1 MNATETA
8 AANPGSATEATTYFK
23 VLSLVVLPFIVTY
36 VFTSF
41 GNKGY
46 QHGQSAREPP
56 RVPYWIPYVGNTIG
70 FAFDTERFL
79 SSILSKFGKVPL
91 RIFVGAEPMY
101 FIPHGQP
108 IIELFKASR
117 HLTTKSLGVM
127 TVRDAFGL
135 PECDMPI
142 YVDEDSE
149 FGHVDPLKRFDF
161 VQHRDLHALLTG
173 GPLNSMTAKF
183 VEVYSDIIE
192 KDTRLNEDDWTEVD
206 DLYEWLKNNLLRAA
220 ITALCGDKFLEIS
233 PNFLEDFWLF
243 DYHLP
248 SLFKRMPRWLV
259 PKSYAARDKCVESML
274 RYHEYGNQLFD
285 FTDEDGVVKKDWT
298 SEFGTRLMSARQ
310 KMFQSVGMTPR
321 GGAALDLGLMWAV
334 NANAIPAGMWILLD
348 ILLDKDLK
356 DRVMAEMQP
365 SFIDKSLSFEID
377 KLCSGPLI
385 NSIYLETLRLRVAS
399 PVGRT
404 SIISNLK
411 FGKWQLKKGVGMLS
425 SSWVGG
431 HDPDFWNTGHVQP
444 GGVEEHPVESFW
456 AERFLVYE
464 NDPAS
469 GPVRPTTSAEKPAKR
484 TSEDDR
490 KARSTIDGTQGY
502 WYPYGGG
509 TKMCPGRFFAKQ
521 ELIAAVAVALRAF
534 DIELV
539 DPEAASKVRPNMD
552 YFPFGTIPPKGKV
565 AARIR
570 RRKL

>member
-1 MNATETA
+1 MNTSETA
-8 AANPGSATEATTYFK
+8 AANPGTATETTTYFK
-23 VLSLVVLPFIVTY
+23 VLSLVILPFIVTY

-41 GNKGY
+41 GNNGY

-127 TVRDAFGL
+127 MVRDAFGL

-142 YVDEDSE
+142 YVDDDSKY
-149 FGHVDPLKRFDF
+149 GHVDPLKRFDF
-161 VQHRDLHALLTG
+161 VHHRDLHALLTG

-183 VEVYSDIIE
+183 VEVYSDMIE
-192 KDTRLNEDDWTEVD
+192 KDTSFSEGEWTEVD
-206 DLYEWLKNNLLRAA
+206 DLYEWLKNNLFRAA
-220 ITALCGDKFLEIS
+220 ITALCGDKFLELS
-233 PNFLEDFWLF
+233 PTFIEDFWVF
-243 DYHLP
+243 DYQLP
-248 SLFKRMPRWLV
+248 DLFRRMPRWLV
-259 PKSYAARDKCVESML
+259 PKSYAARDKCLESML
-274 RYHEYGNQLFD
+274 RYHEYGNKLFD
-285 FTDEDGVVKKDWT
+285 FTDEDGVIREEWT
-298 SEFGTRLMSARQ
+298 SEFGTKLMSARQ

-356 DRVMAEMQP
+356 DR
-365 SFIDKSLSFEID
+365 
-377 KLCSGPLI
+377 
-385 NSIYLETLRLRVAS
+385 
-399 PVGRT
+399 
-404 SIISNLK
+404 
-411 FGKWQLKKGVGMLS
+411 WQFKQGVGMLS

-431 HDPDFWNTGHVQP
+431 HDPDFWNTGHVKP
-444 GGVEEHPVESFW
+444 GGTEEHPVESFW
-456 AERFLVYE
+456 AERFLVYQ
-464 NDPAS
+464 NDPTS
-469 GPVRPTTSAEKPAKR
+469 GPVRPTASADKPAKR
-484 TSEDDR
+484 SSGDDR
-490 KARSTIDGTQGY
+490 KARSTLDGTLGY

-509 TKMCPGRFFAKQ
+509 TRMCPGRFFAKQ
-521 ELIAAVAVALRAF
+521 ELIAAAAVALRAF
-534 DIELV
+534 DIQLL
-539 DPEAASKVRPNMD
+539 DPEAASRVRPNMD

-565 AARIR
+565 AVRMR

>member
-8 AANPGSATEATTYFK
+8 AANPGSATEAISYFK

-36 VFTSF
+36 IFTSF

-135 PECDMPI
+135 PESDMPI
-142 YVDEDSE
+142 YVDEDSQ

>member
-1 MNATETA
+1 MNTSETA
-8 AANPGSATEATTYFK
+8 AANPGSVTETSTYFK
-23 VLSLVVLPFIVTY
+23 VLSLVILPFIVTY

-41 GNKGY
+41 GNNGY

-142 YVDEDSE
+142 YVDDDSKY
-149 FGHVDPLKRFDF
+149 GHVDPSKRFDF

-183 VEVYSDIIE
+183 VEVYSDMIE
-192 KDTRLNEDDWTEVD
+192 KDTSFSEGEWTEVD
-206 DLYEWLKNNLLRAA
+206 DLYEWLKNNLFRAA
-220 ITALCGDKFLEIS
+220 ITALCGDKFLELS
-233 PNFLEDFWLF
+233 PTFIEDFWIF
-243 DYHLP
+243 DYQLP
-248 SLFKRMPRWLV
+248 NLFRRMPRWLV
-259 PKSYAARDKCVESML
+259 PKSYAARDKCLESML

-285 FTDEDGVVKKDWT
+285 FTDEDGVIREEWT
-298 SEFGTRLMSARQ
+298 SEFGTKLMSARQ

-356 DRVMAEMQP
+356 NRVMAEMQP
-365 SFIDKSLSFEID
+365 SFTDKSLSFDIE
-377 KLCSGPLI
+377 KLCSDPLI

-404 SIISNLK
+404 PIIPNLK
-411 FGKWQLKKGVGMLS
+411 FGKWQFKQGVGMLS

-431 HDPDFWNTGHVQP
+431 HDPDFWNIGHLKP
-444 GGVEEHPVESFW
+444 GGIEEHPVESFW

-464 NDPAS
+464 NDPTS
-469 GPVRPTTSAEKPAKR
+469 GPVRPTASADKPTKR
-484 TSEDDR
+484 SSGDDC

-521 ELIAAVAVALRAF
+521 ELIAAAAVALRAF

-539 DPEAASKVRPNMD
+539 DPEAASRVRPNMD

-565 AARIR
+565 AVRMR

>member
-8 AANPGSATEATTYFK
+8 AANPASATEAISYFK
-23 VLSLVVLPFIVTY
+23 VLSLVILPFIVTY

-46 QHGQSAREPP
+46 QHGHSAREPP

-135 PECDMPI
+135 PESDMPI
-142 YVDEDSE
+142 YVDEDSQ

-192 KDTRLNEDDWTEVD
+192 RDTRLNEDDWTEVD

-356 DRVMAEMQP
+356 DKVMAEMQP
-365 SFIDKSLSFEID
+365 SFIDKSLSFDID

-404 SIISNLK
+404 SIIPNLK
-411 FGKWQLKKGVGMLS
+411 FGKWQFKKGVGMLS

-469 GPVRPTTSAEKPAKR
+469 GPVRPIASAEKPAKR

-521 ELIAAVAVALRAF
+521 ELIAAVAVALHAF